1 MESSTTTNAA
11 PNGEAPK
18 GTTEG
23 LSPFEIDGPTLYGLL
38 CTTLS
43 TVFSAD
49 SSSSLFYKVKTA
61 CADGGP
67 RVAEACRNTARDVLI
82 WTRKGGTFRALL
94 VVSVGTITLLAL
106 TGFLVFIL
114 FFLGATISAIVIS
127 LLVSLVAVGG
137 FLSLFFSCLIAIYI
151 GALLVATFVIS
162 IMTITTI
169 AAVIVA
175 TGWVGFLW
183 TLWLAARKS
192 VDLTK
197 HSLNMTSSA
206 ISAYST
212 TRQTHRRDPSKSA

>member
-1 MESSTTTNAA
+1 MESSTTNTT

-23 LSPFEIDGPTLYGLL
+23 LSPFENDGPTLHGLL

-49 SSSSLFYKVKTA
+49 SSSTLFYEVKTA

-94 VVSVGTITLLAL
+94 VVS
-106 TGFLVFIL
+106 
-114 FFLGATISAIVIS
+114 
-127 LLVSLVAVGG
+127 GG
-137 FLSLFFSCLIAIYI
+137 L
-151 GALLVATFVIS
+151 
-162 IMTITTI
+162 
-169 AAVIVA
+169 
-175 TGWVGFLW
+175 GFLW

-206 ISAYST
+206 ISAYSAA
-212 TRQTHRRDPSKSA
+212 RQARHQEPSKSA

>member
-1 MESSTTTNAA
+1 MVRPKAPARSRSTGRRSTASSAPPYPPSSPPILHRPCFMRSRPPAPMEVPVLAKLAETQL
-11 PNGEAPK
+11 
-18 GTTEG
+18 GT
-23 LSPFEIDGPTLYGLL
+23 
-38 CTTLS
+38 C
-43 TVFSAD
+43 
-49 SSSSLFYKVKTA
+49 LF
-61 CADGGP
+61 G
-67 RVAEACRNTARDVLI
+67 LI

-106 TGFLVFIL
+106 TGSLVFML
-114 FFLGATISAIVIS
+114 FFLSATINAIVIS

-137 FLSLFFSCLIAIYI
+137 FVALFFSCLIAIYI

-175 TGWVGFLW
+175 TGWVGFFW

-206 ISAYST
+206 ISAYSA
-212 TRQTHRRDPSKSA
+212 TRQARRQDSSKSA